1 MKKIVLIDDDSTS
14 NYLSELVISSVT
26 SDYAI
31 ISFTNPVEL
40 LQQIKELEI
49 DEDTI
54 MILDLNMPEIDGWE
68 FINRFNKTGLYCNFF
83 ILTSSSNVFEKENA
97 KNYPQVKYFFT
108 KPLSTKDVEYF
119 LDRKYRNEISK

>member
-40 LQQIKELEI
+40 LQKINELEI

-54 MILDLNMPEIDGWE
+54 MMLDLNMPEIDGWE
-68 FINRFNKTGLYCNFF
+68 FINRFNQTGLNCNFF
-83 ILTSSSNVFEKENA
+83 ILTSSSSVVEKENA
-97 KNYPQVKYFFT
+97 KNFPQVKYFFT
-108 KPLSTKDVEYF
+108 KPLSTNDVEFF
-119 LDRKYRNEISK
+119 LNKKYQGEFS